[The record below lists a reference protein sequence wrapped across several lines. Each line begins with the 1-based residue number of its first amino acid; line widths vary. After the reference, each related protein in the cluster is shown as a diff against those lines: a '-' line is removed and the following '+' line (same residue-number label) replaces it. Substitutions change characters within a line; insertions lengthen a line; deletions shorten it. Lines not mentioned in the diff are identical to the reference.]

1 MIDPDTK
8 LLATAAAH
16 YRDRLLRIEIPG
28 PYELYPGAL
37 GAVRDGVRTME
48 KSSRF
53 YSVYALCAVAAVGW
67 MALTIGAAFAG

>member
-1 MIDPDTK
+1 MIDPNRK

-37 GAVRDGVRTME
+37 GAIRDGARAME
-48 KSSRF
+48 DNSRF
-53 YSVYALCAVAAVGW
+53 FGVYALCAVAAVGW
-67 MALTIGAAFAG
+67 VALTIGAAFAG